1 MITAN
6 APYAPA
12 VHVDTS
18 DVVVG
23 SEEWSAKRKKY
34 IGGTDAAAILGV
46 SPWATPVEC
55 WLDKTGQAAPKPI
68 DPIRERIFAR
78 GKKLEPV
85 VLDMVL
91 DKLREQ
97 GHEVELL
104 ATNKRYYDPDYPFLS
119 CEIDFEL
126 MLDGE
131 HINGDCKTVIGF
143 ARRKWGDEDTE
154 EVPIEYAAQFM
165 HGLGITRR
173 RKTLVAALIGL
184 DDVAIYWT
192 LADDETI
199 EAMREKTVT
208 FWNDHVLA
216 GVAPDT
222 FTFDDVKLLFPVD
235 NGKNIAASAEIAQ
248 KVIELE
254 DVKYKI
260 KAWTERE
267 DALKKEIADFISPFS
282 VLLFDGKEICSWKGQ
297 NDARLDMDKFK
308 EEQPEMFEQYKRIKV
323 IRVLRIKK
331 AKK

>member
-1 MITAN
+1 MLSPN

-12 VHVDTS
+12 AHIDIT
-18 DVVVG
+18 DMPVG
-23 SEEWSAKRKKY
+23 SPEWNAKRKTY
-34 IGGTDAAAILGV
+34 LGGSDAAAILGV
-46 SPWATPVEC
+46 SPYATPVEL
-55 WLDKTGQAAPKPI
+55 WLEKTGQAAPKPF
-68 DPIRERIFAR
+68 DPVRERIFAR

-97 GHEVELL
+97 GHDVELL
-104 ATNKRYYDPDYPFLS
+104 ATNKRYTDPDYPFLS

-131 HINGDCKTVIGF
+131 HINGDCKTVTGF
-143 ARRKWGDEDTE
+143 ARRKWGEEDSE

-192 LADDETI
+192 IADDETI
-199 EAMREKTVT
+199 EAMREKSIT

-235 NGKNIAASAEIAQ
+235 NGLSIAASPEIAQ
-248 KVIELE
+248 KVVELE
-254 DVKYKI
+254 GIKYKI
-260 KAWTERE
+260 KTLEERE
-267 DALKKEIADFISPFS
+267 ELLKHEIADFINPFS

-297 NDARLDMDKFK
+297 NDTRLDMEKFK
-308 EEQPEMFEQYKRIKV
+308 DEQPELFNQYKRTKV